1 MESLLGISTKGY
13 NYKINDLLLRKI
25 TLETFLKSKEEIGE
39 INVEELLTNIELT
52 DIIINKILQSVLII
66 YNMNKNKHN
75 FNNIYLMVNEINLAN
90 NKLTVDNLQRLLIMD
105 INIELKETEEIE
117 KIKLINDYVLSK
129 FMLLNRDLQTKYGNN
144 IISKMITNN
153 IDQMVK
159 YLLDNIEFK
168 NMDFMINLINQK
180 YQEVLLRNINKFS
193 KYIKSNINTIFYQ
206 SIINNCI
213 ELSKYLIK
221 EFNLSLLKPDGKNNT
236 VLMYISDNDLLEIII
251 DKLGKNI
258 NPNHQNN
265 NGDTILIFAC
275 KFNNEEIALKLLKYC
290 DYTIYNNHFKTALYY
305 AKKNNMREYLKK
317 MKDIEYDECYYDNE
331 NLRYQGRLLNNKYH
345 SETISKE
352 YNYDGSL
359 RYMGQFKN
367 GKYHGYGNLYMN
379 NNTSTGVFEDGYLV
393 SSKN

>member
-317 MKDIEYDECYYDNE
+317 MKELEYDEYYYDND
-331 NLRYQGRLLNNKYH
+331 NLKYQGKIINNKYH

>member
-1 MESLLGISTKGY
+1 METLLGISTKGY
-13 NYKINDLLLRKI
+13 NYNINDLLSRKI
-25 TLETFLKSKEEIGE
+25 TLETFLRSKEELSE
-39 INVEELLTNIELT
+39 INVEEILTNIELS
-52 DIIINKILQSVLII
+52 DVIVNKILHSVLII
-66 YNMNKNKHN
+66 YNINKNKYN
-75 FNNIYLMVNEINLAN
+75 FNNIYLIVNEINVVN
-90 NKLTVDNLQRLLIMD
+90 YKLTVDNLQRLLIID
-105 INIELKETEEIE
+105 INLELKETEDIE
-117 KIKLINDYVLSK
+117 KLKLINDYVLSK
-129 FMLLNRDLQTKYGNN
+129 FILLNKELQMKYGNN
-144 IISKMITNN
+144 IINRMILND
-153 IDQMVK
+153 IEQMVK

-168 NMDFMINLINQK
+168 NMDFIMNLINQK

-193 KYIKSNINTIFYQ
+193 KYVKININTIFYQ

-221 EFNLSLLKPDGKNNT
+221 EFSLSLLKPDEKNNT
-236 VLMYISDNDLLEIII
+236 VLMYISDNDLMNIII

-290 DYTIYNNHFKTALYY
+290 DYTIYNNHYKTALYY
-305 AKKNNMREYLKK
+305 AKKNNMRDYLKK
-317 MKDIEYDECYYDNE
+317 MKDIEYDEHYYIND
-331 NLRYQGRLLNNKYH
+331 NLRYQGKIINNKYH

-379 NNTSTGVFEDGYLV
+379 NNISTGVFEDGYLV